1 MIMAKLVAVS
11 PVGKNGQTVVPAS
24 IRRLFKV
31 GPGHNLVGFY
41 VQGAHVEIAPVSIQK
56 SEIDYSAKEL
66 DRLEHLAKQKGGKK
80 FKTASEAKKYLK
92 NL

>member
-1 MIMAKLVAVS
+1 MGKLVAVS

-41 VQGAHVEIAPVSIQK
+41 VQGSHVEIAPVDVTRADV
-56 SEIDYSAKEL
+56 DYTESEL
-66 DRLEHLAKQKGGKK
+66 DKLEHLAKETGGRK
-80 FKTASEAKKYLK
+80 FKTARAAKEHLK
-92 NL
+92 SL

>member
-1 MIMAKLVAVS
+1 MGKLVAVS

-41 VQGAHVEIAPVSIQK
+41 VQGSHVEIAPMAVTRAK
-56 SEIDYSAKEL
+56 MDYTEAEL
-66 DRLEHLAKQKGGKK
+66 NKLEHLAKEKGGRK
-80 FKTASEAKKYLK
+80 FKTAGAAKQHLK
-92 NL
+92 SL